1 MKGKSWLKNLIPF
14 YSKVTWLVNE
24 GMGVTVMFQ
33 YFSKVLD
40 TVLDT
45 WIHGILLG
53 RLSNRFM
60 LREW

>member
-40 TVLDT
+40 TV
-45 WIHGILLG
+45 IHGILLG

-60 LREW
+60 LHEW